1 MSFRDFIGNN
11 RIKQEQ
17 PKKEKTVMNN
27 MSYKKVTRP
36 AMQMAPQRR
45 KQVEQCDIYA
55 ESQTM
60 LDTLNEKLQQ
70 ILYRFGMRGLEQVD
84 QAIID
89 VCESMM
95 AGDENGQFTRAS
107 KRKSSVSESV
117 SKRTRQTQKPATPQS
132 FIDLAAAAV
141 SQMPQMDDISEHLP
155 PQMAE
160 TTSVYNEPSAQTH
173 IVDSECA
180 VPISQP
186 DTSSEYYDNLDPN
199 SLDPDAIEAMLK
211 SQNNCVGMMDPN
223 ILSVAGQAAK
233 GK

>member
-36 AMQMAPQRR
+36 AMQMPSQRR
-45 KQVEQCDIYA
+45 KQVEQCDMYA

-60 LDTLNEKLQQ
+60 LETLNEKLQQ

-84 QAIID
+84 QAIIEA
-89 VCESMM
+89 CESMM
-95 AGDENGQFTRAS
+95 EDDGNSQSTRTS
-107 KRKSSVSESV
+107 KRKSGMSETT
-117 SKRTRQTQKPATPQS
+117 SKRLRHVSKPATRQS
-132 FIDLAAAAV
+132 FIDVAAAAV
-141 SQMPQMDDISEHLP
+141 SQMPQMGDISEHLP
-155 PQMAE
+155 PQVVE
-160 TTSVYNEPSAQTH
+160 STPVYKASDAQSQIMNSDCT
-173 IVDSECA
+173 I
-180 VPISQP
+180 PISQP
-186 DTSSEYYDNLDPN
+186 DTGSEYYDNLDPS

-211 SQNNCVGMMDPN
+211 SQNNGVGTMDPN